1 MIDLYFFRILFSTKA
16 PLSSPEEP
24 TNTPI
29 VSPCSSEE
37 PKESPQKPL
46 LLPET
51 RPSDVIVQPLND
63 LFRRSDG
70 QSINSIIILLKEI
83 SQVLGGLT
91 GNYCNEEFIVNVQIS
106 VSKLIDGLLQ
116 RNDGPLS
123 NLVDEFV
130 GAISG
135 LQTELSNNG
144 SHLSFLD
151 DVVGGIIQSVKN
163 LPGSDGLGQTWT
175 YQGLEEFIHNDTI
188 FTFLFLTHQQNLY
201 SDD

>member
-1 MIDLYFFRILFSTKA
+1 MYFFRILFSTKA
-16 PLSSPEEP
+16 PLSAPEEP

-51 RPSDVIVQPLND
+51 RPLDVIVQPLND
-63 LFRRSDG
+63 LFQKSDG

-116 RNDGPLS
+116 RNDVPLS

-144 SHLSFLD
+144 FLLSFLNE
-151 DVVGGIIQSVKN
+151 VVDGMSVKD
-163 LPGSDGLGQTWT
+163 LPVYGGLGQNWT
-175 YQGLEEFIHNDTI
+175 YQGLEEFIHNDTN